1 MHVVTKGEWG
11 RMHGYMNHGPCAFH
25 RLAGR
30 WARATW
36 KDPTSQPT
44 SSSCW
49 LYSKISSLT
58 WRRVLSFLTTCI
70 MATSTA
76 PPLSLRVDSVRQ
88 VCPRAQLAQDSRN
101 GARMPATS
109 AAAATQYLSP
119 SNRQTEPRR
128 PHRWP
133 YSLLL
138 TSGTLRGAETKAVGW
153 DIYVLMT
160 IWKSLCV

>member
-1 MHVVTKGEWG
+1 
-11 RMHGYMNHGPCAFH
+11 
-25 RLAGR
+25 
-30 WARATW
+30 
-36 KDPTSQPT
+36 
-44 SSSCW
+44 
-49 LYSKISSLT
+49 
-58 WRRVLSFLTTCI
+58 

-138 TSGTLRGAETKAVGW
+138 TSGTLRGAETKAVGRW
-153 DIYVLMT
+153 YLYYYVLMFGRVCACELYMRLRR
-160 IWKSLCV
+160 WA

>member
-1 MHVVTKGEWG
+1 MHVGRKGRWG
-11 RMHGYMNHGPCAFH
+11 RMHGYMNHGPNAFQRH
-25 RLAGR
+25 RIWRDER

-70 MATSTA
+70 MAKSTA

-101 GARMPATS
+101 GARMAATS
-109 AAAATQYLSP
+109 AAAATLYLSP

-128 PHRWP
+128 PRRWP
-133 YSLLL
+133 YLPNS
-138 TSGTLRGAETKAVGW
+138 
-153 DIYVLMT
+153 
-160 IWKSLCV
+160 